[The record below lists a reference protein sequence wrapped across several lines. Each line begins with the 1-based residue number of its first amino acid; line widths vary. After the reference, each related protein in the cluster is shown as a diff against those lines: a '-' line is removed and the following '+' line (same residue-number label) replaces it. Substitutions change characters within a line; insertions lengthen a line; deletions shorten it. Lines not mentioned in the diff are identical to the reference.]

1 MKTLSVEALSYERL
15 LKQDEEEVKKVVK
28 ICSDSG
34 MFFLDLRGPSTSE
47 LLLDLHPIIAAQR
60 KFFGQHPDMKLPY
73 ADPRDGRGYD
83 SFDEI
88 CVQRLKLSREEQVL
102 GSQNL
107 PADLQIVED
116 KVNNVTSRIDGILR
130 DLSLLLCKTLD
141 PPIPTQVVDNPKST
155 GLSNLCLGISA
166 AKTGTSVMGSH
177 LDEDLLTMT
186 FYDEPFLE
194 VLERSTQEWKLVEV
208 FEHMPIVN
216 VGDRFEKFSNNRL
229 HAPYHRVTQTPKEID
244 LIMYDLDSS
253 VQEVY

>member
-1 MKTLSVEALSYERL
+1 L
-15 LKQDEEEVKKVVK
+15 Q
-28 ICSDSG
+28 
-34 MFFLDLRGPSTSE
+34 
-47 LLLDLHPIIAAQR
+47 
-60 KFFGQHPDMKLPY
+60 
-73 ADPRDGRGYD
+73 
-83 SFDEI
+83 
-88 CVQRLKLSREEQVL
+88 LSREEQVL

-107 PADLQIVED
+107 PADLKTVEG